1 MKIQIL
7 LITVSLLISIVR
19 TKLAS
24 LSELSSSK
32 DFNLFKSN
40 ISKACDKG
48 LFEGLIGPR
57 YMVNEVEIQTADGY
71 ILSAFRMQLYPQW
84 MLLLPDNLK
93 NNINR
98 PVL

>member
-1 MKIQIL
+1 MKIRIL
-7 LITVSLLISIVR
+7 LITVSLLVLTMQ
-19 TKLAS
+19 TKFAS

-32 DFNLFKSN
+32 DFNLN

-84 MLLLPDNLK
+84 MSLLPDNLK
-93 NNINR
+93 KNINR
-98 PVL
+98 PVF

>member
-1 MKIQIL
+1 MKLQIL
-7 LITVSLLISIVR
+7 LISVSLLISTMQ
-19 TKLAS
+19 TKFAS
-24 LSELSSSK
+24 LSELSSNK
-32 DFNLFKSN
+32 DFNLFNSN

-84 MLLLPDNLK
+84 MSLLPDNLK
-93 NNINR
+93 KNINR
-98 PVL
+98 PVF